1 MPSTGTLGGEDGG
14 SAAGAS
20 PSITEAGPPER
31 MMPLG
36 SNCFASRVDR
46 LEGMD
51 LAVDPGF
58 AHAPGDQLGDLGT
71 EIEDQQTVGH
81 GAIYGT
87 RGPVQPASVW
97 MSLPI

>member
-1 MPSTGTLGGEDGG
+1 MPSTGTSAVKMAGW
-14 SAAGAS
+14 AAGDW
-20 PSITEAGPPER
+20 PSVTEAGPPER

-36 SNCFASRVDR
+36 IEGLDLRVVDG

-71 EIEDQQTVGH
+71 EIDDQQTVGH
-81 GAIYGT
+81 GAI
-87 RGPVQPASVW
+87 
-97 MSLPI
+97 